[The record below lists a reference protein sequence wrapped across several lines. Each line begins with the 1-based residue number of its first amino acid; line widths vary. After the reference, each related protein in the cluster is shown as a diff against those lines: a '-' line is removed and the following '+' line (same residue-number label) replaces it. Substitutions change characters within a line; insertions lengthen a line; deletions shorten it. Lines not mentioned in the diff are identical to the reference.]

1 MNADSVSRRTFLA
14 AAGAAGAAFL
24 AADPRLVQAAL
35 DHARAAADLPMPLW
49 FESLTAAE
57 AAGLNA
63 VAMRILPSDGTA
75 GAKEAGVIHFIDK
88 SLATWAAGMKEVL
101 LPGLT
106 DLDTRAGGT
115 FAAQTAAK
123 QDELLKAIEQTP
135 FFGTMRFATIVG
147 MFANSSWGGN
157 AGQVGWKLLGFQAHG
172 VFQPPF
178 GYYDAQVARG
188 G

>member
-1 MNADSVSRRTFLA
+1 MNADGISRRTFLA

-24 AADPRLVQAAL
+24 AADPALVQAAL
-35 DHARAAADLPMPLW
+35 DHARAAADLPMPQR
-49 FESLTAAE
+49 FQSLTAAQ

-63 VAMRILPSDGTA
+63 VAMRIFPSDGTP

-88 SLATWAAGMKEVL
+88 SLATWASGMKGVL

-115 FAAQTAAK
+115 FASQTPAR
-123 QDELLKAIEQTP
+123 QDEILKAVENTP
-135 FFGTMRFATIVG
+135 FFGTIRFATIVG

-157 AGQVGWKLLGFQAHG
+157 TGSVGWKLLGFQAHG

-178 GYYDAQVARG
+178 GYYDGQVAKG